1 MEYLKNMQIVLN
13 NTKKIFKPPPDL
25 KISEWADSYRRLSP
39 ENSAEAGQ
47 WSTTRAEY
55 QREIMDSFN
64 DPKIQR
70 IVVMTSSQVGKT
82 ELLLNAI
89 AYYMDQDPSPM
100 LCVQP
105 TLAMAQSF
113 SKDRLAAMIRDT
125 HKIKNLVAESK
136 SRDSGNT
143 VLHKRFP
150 GGHLSLAGS
159 NSAAGLAS
167 RAIRVLLL
175 DETDR
180 YELSAGAEGSPIALS
195 IARTKT
201 FPNRKIYMCSTPTI
215 KGISAIEA
223 AFEESDKRYFLV
235 PCPECGH
242 KQQLKWKGVVWDE
255 DKPETAHYV
264 CEDCGSVINESKKPW
279 MLKHGE
285 WQATAK
291 SIDTAGFHL
300 SELYS
305 PWSTWA
311 TMARNF
317 LEAKKMPE
325 TLKTFVNTSLA
336 ESWEDRG
343 DGVEHDSLLTRR
355 LNYDPLSLPEDIL
368 VATCAV
374 DCQKD
379 RLEAMAMGWGKN
391 YAAWVIEHKVFWG
404 DPNAAQVWQEL
415 DQYLRTRFKT
425 ESGRAIPISS
435 TCIDSGGL
443 ATQSVYSFTKTRQG
457 RRIFAIK
464 GASVQGKPIVSK
476 PTYVGKLKNVLY
488 TVGTDTAKDNIYAR
502 LNASEEDT
510 TLFFPAD
517 VDEEFFKQLTAEKRI
532 TKWVRGRKSLVWK
545 QIRPRNEILDLTVYN
560 FAAIYILN
568 PNFDLIEEKLLTGVQ
583 EDPTKQQNNKNR
595 SNLRN
600 KSNFATSWKN

>member
-180 YELSAGAEGSPIALS
+180 YELSAGAEGSPIALAT
-195 IARTKT
+195 ARTKT

-255 DKPETAHYV
+255 DQPETAHYV
-264 CEDCGSVINESKKPW
+264 CEDCGSVIEESKKPW

-311 TMARNF
+311 AMARNF

-379 RLEAMAMGWGKN
+379 RLEAMAMGWGKL
-391 YAAWVIEHKVFWG
+391 YSAYVIEHKVFWG

-425 ESGRAIPISS
+425 ESGRVIPISA

-502 LNASEEDT
+502 LNAPEEDT

>member
-1 MEYLKNMQIVLN
+1 MEYLNNMQIVLN
-13 NTKKIFKPPPDL
+13 NTKKIFNPPPDL

-47 WSTTRAEY
+47 WSTSRAEY

-89 AYYMDQDPSPM
+89 AYYIDQDPSPM

-105 TLAMAQSF
+105 TLAMGQSF
-113 SKDRLAAMIRDT
+113 SKDRLSAMIRDSE
-125 HKIKNLVAESK
+125 KLRGCIKDAK

-143 VLHKRFP
+143 TMHKKFA
-150 GGHLSLAGS
+150 GGHISIVGS
-159 NSAAGLAS
+159 NSSASLAS
-167 RAIRVLLL
+167 RPIRNLFL
-175 DETDR
+175 DEVDR
-180 YELSAGAEGSPIALS
+180 FELSAGSEGSPIALAT
-195 IARTKT
+195 ARTKT

-215 KGISAIEA
+215 KGMSAIEA

-235 PCPECGH
+235 PCPECSH

-255 DKPETAHYV
+255 DQPETAHYV
-264 CEDCGSVINESKKPW
+264 CEDCGSVIEESKKPW

-285 WQATAK
+285 WQATSK

-311 TMARNF
+311 AMARNF

-425 ESGRAIPISS
+425 ESGRVIPISS

-502 LNASEEDT
+502 LNAPEEDT

-517 VDEEFFKQLTAEKRI
+517 VGEDFFKQLTAEKRI

>member
-379 RLEAMAMGWGKN
+379 RLEAMAMGWSHN
-391 YAAWVIEHKVFWG
+391 YKAYVIEHKVFWG

-502 LNASEEDT
+502 LNAPEEDA

>member
-425 ESGRAIPISS
+425 ESGRVIPISA

-502 LNASEEDT
+502 LNAPEEDA

>member
-502 LNASEEDT
+502 LNAPEEDA

>member
-1 MEYLKNMQIVLN
+1 MEYLNNMQIVLN

-89 AYYMDQDPSPM
+89 AYYIDQDPSPM

-105 TLAMAQSF
+105 TLAMGQSF
-113 SKDRLAAMIRDT
+113 SKDRLSAMIRDSE
-125 HKIKNLVAESK
+125 KLRGCIKDAK

-143 VLHKRFP
+143 TMHKKFA
-150 GGHLSLAGS
+150 GGHISIVGS
-159 NSAAGLAS
+159 NSSASLAS
-167 RAIRVLLL
+167 RPIRNLFL
-175 DETDR
+175 DEVDR
-180 YELSAGAEGSPIALS
+180 FELSAGSEGSPIALS

-285 WQATAK
+285 WQATSK

-311 TMARNF
+311 AMARNF

-355 LNYDPLSLPEDIL
+355 LNYDPLCLPEDIL

-391 YAAWVIEHKVFWG
+391 YAAYVIEHKVFWG

-425 ESGRAIPISS
+425 ESGRVLPISA

-502 LNASEEDT
+502 LNAPEEDT

-568 PNFDLIEEKLLTGVQ
+568 PNFDLIEERLLSGVQ

>member
-180 YELSAGAEGSPIALS
+180 YELSAGAEGSPIALAT
-195 IARTKT
+195 ARTKT

-255 DKPETAHYV
+255 DQPETAHYV
-264 CEDCGSVINESKKPW
+264 CEDCGSVIEESKKPW

-311 TMARNF
+311 AMARNF

-415 DQYLRTRFKT
+415 DQYLRSRFKT
-425 ESGRAIPISS
+425 ESGRVIPISA

-502 LNASEEDT
+502 LNAPEEDA

>member
-279 MLKHGE
+279 LLKHGE

-391 YAAWVIEHKVFWG
+391 YAAYVIEHKVFWG

-502 LNASEEDT
+502 LNAPEEDT

-568 PNFDLIEEKLLTGVQ
+568 PNFDLIEERLLSGVQ

>member
-1 MEYLKNMQIVLN
+1 MEYLNNMQIVLN

-89 AYYMDQDPSPM
+89 AYYIDQDPSPM

-105 TLAMAQSF
+105 TLAMGQSF
-113 SKDRLAAMIRDT
+113 SKDRLSAMIRDSE
-125 HKIKNLVAESK
+125 KLRGCIKDAK

-143 VLHKRFP
+143 TMHKKFA
-150 GGHLSLAGS
+150 GGHISIVGS
-159 NSAAGLAS
+159 NSSASLAS
-167 RAIRVLLL
+167 RPIRNLFL
-175 DETDR
+175 DEVDR
-180 YELSAGAEGSPIALS
+180 FELSAGSEGSPIALS

-223 AFEESDKRYFLV
+223 AFEESDKRYYLV

-285 WQATAK
+285 WQATSK

-311 TMARNF
+311 AMARNF

-425 ESGRAIPISS
+425 ESGRVLPISA

-502 LNASEEDT
+502 LNAPEEDT

-568 PNFDLIEEKLLTGVQ
+568 PNFDLIEERLLSGVQ

>member
-201 FPNRKIYMCSTPTI
+201 FPNRK
-215 KGISAIEA
+215 
-223 AFEESDKRYFLV
+223 
-235 PCPECGH
+235 
-242 KQQLKWKGVVWDE
+242 
-255 DKPETAHYV
+255 
-264 CEDCGSVINESKKPW
+264 
-279 MLKHGE
+279 
-285 WQATAK
+285 
-291 SIDTAGFHL
+291 
-300 SELYS
+300 SEI
-305 PWSTWA
+305 
-311 TMARNF
+311 M
-317 LEAKKMPE
+317 
-325 TLKTFVNTSLA
+325 
-336 ESWEDRG
+336 
-343 DGVEHDSLLTRR
+343 
-355 LNYDPLSLPEDIL
+355 
-368 VATCAV
+368 
-374 DCQKD
+374 
-379 RLEAMAMGWGKN
+379 
-391 YAAWVIEHKVFWG
+391 
-404 DPNAAQVWQEL
+404 
-415 DQYLRTRFKT
+415 
-425 ESGRAIPISS
+425 
-435 TCIDSGGL
+435 
-443 ATQSVYSFTKTRQG
+443 
-457 RRIFAIK
+457 
-464 GASVQGKPIVSK
+464 
-476 PTYVGKLKNVLY
+476 
-488 TVGTDTAKDNIYAR
+488 
-502 LNASEEDT
+502 
-510 TLFFPAD
+510 
-517 VDEEFFKQLTAEKRI
+517 
-532 TKWVRGRKSLVWK
+532 
-545 QIRPRNEILDLTVYN
+545 
-560 FAAIYILN
+560 
-568 PNFDLIEEKLLTGVQ
+568 
-583 EDPTKQQNNKNR
+583 
-595 SNLRN
+595 
-600 KSNFATSWKN
+600 